1 MDTDVEIW
9 KDIPD
14 FEGYYQVSNFGR
26 IKNIKTNHIKV
37 PDLNTAGYFRVQL
50 CKNKKHIRF
59 LIHRLVARVF
69 VDGYFDGAVVNHI
82 DMNKQ
87 NNRWDNLE
95 WVTQSENQKKAIEIR
110 GVTSGMFT
118 NKPYHILYGDG
129 TIMVF
134 KTLRECAK
142 YIGYSLN
149 GLRYRIKF
157 CYGYIPQID
166 GIVEPHKTKA
176 FKYIKQTLD
185 EETEGMKESLAK
197 SVARSY

>member
-1 MDTDVEIW
+1 MTEVEIW
-9 KDIPD
+9 KDIPE

-26 IKNIKTNHIKV
+26 VKNIKTNHIKV

-82 DMNKQ
+82 DMNRQ

-118 NKPYHILYGDG
+118 NKPYHVLYGDG
-129 TIMVF
+129 TIKVF

-142 YIGYSLN
+142 YIGCSLN

-166 GIVEPHKTKA
+166 GIVEPHNTTAIEQLLTKEA
-176 FKYIKQTLD
+176 D
-185 EETEGMKESLAK
+185 SMTESHAK
-197 SVARSY
+197 SVAR